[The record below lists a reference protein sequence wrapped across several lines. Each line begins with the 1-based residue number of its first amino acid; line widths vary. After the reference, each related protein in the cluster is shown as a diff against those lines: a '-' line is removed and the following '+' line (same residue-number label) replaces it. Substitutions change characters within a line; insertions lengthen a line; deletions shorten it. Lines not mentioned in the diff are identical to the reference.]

1 MRLAKRRRNRGQE
14 VNIRM
19 RIYAIVG
26 LMGLVAVAIG
36 GMAAYVAAEYQSKLM
51 RLEQVA
57 DRVHLGERLNRYVTA
72 VVMES
77 RGIYASPDSE
87 KATQFADGLM
97 GFLDSIDG
105 VLTEWAP
112 LVDPEQQDEFEAVV
126 ARAAEFRVFRS
137 ETARLG
143 REESPS
149 AANAQ
154 GNNEENRANRRAF
167 QAEIDEVVARDAE
180 ILASLEGEL
189 GAFQMRMMLL
199 MAATVVVGLGA
210 GVAAAA
216 YIAGATLSR
225 PILKLTGSMQAL
237 AEGDLDTDVPFAT
250 RKDEIGAMAR
260 ALEVFKQNGVR
271 MREMS
276 GEEQARARMTAARAQ
291 MMEAFQQE
299 FDEVVAASVEGDFSR
314 RIEMQFDDAD
324 IARISANFNTLLASV
339 DRGLAEAGAVLSA
352 LARTDL
358 THRMSGGH
366 RGAFAR
372 LKDDMNRVAET
383 LTEVVGKLRATSRAV
398 KSATG
403 EILAGANDLSERT
416 TRQAATIEE
425 TSAAM
430 EQLAATVL
438 GNAERAGQ
446 ASRNAGEVTR
456 TAEQGGAVMGQ
467 ANAAMERISASS
479 AKISSIIGMIDDIA
493 FQTNLLALNASVE
506 AARAGE
512 AGKGFA
518 VVAVEVRRLAQ
529 SAAEAS
535 SDVKALIE
543 QSSEEV
549 GAGSR
554 LVAEAAAKLSA
565 MLEAARANN
574 ALIDDIA
581 QQSREQATAI
591 EEVNVAV
598 RQMDEMTQHNAAL
611 VEETNAAIEQTETQ
625 ARELDDIVDVFKVE
639 GTGPAATDAPR
650 RRAPVGRT
658 YASQGNAALA
668 VDLAWSE
675 F

>member
-1 MRLAKRRRNRGQE
+1 
-14 VNIRM
+14 VNIRT

-26 LMGLVAVAIG
+26 LMGLVAVVIG
-36 GMAAYVAAEYQSKLM
+36 GMAAYVALEYQSKIE

-77 RGIYASPDSE
+77 RGIYASPDTE
-87 KATQFADGLM
+87 KATPFAEGLM

-105 VLTEWAP
+105 VLAEWAP
-112 LVDPEQQDEFEAVV
+112 LVDAEQQGEFDAVE
-126 ARAAEFRVFRS
+126 ARAAEFRIFRT

-143 REESPS
+143 REVDPE

-154 GNNEENRANRRAF
+154 GNNDDNRANRRAF
-167 QAEIDEVVARDAE
+167 QAEIDAVVARDAE
-180 ILASLEGEL
+180 ILASLESEL
-189 GAFQMRMMLL
+189 GAFQTRMLL
-199 MAATVVVGLGA
+199 LVGVTVVIGLSVGIA
-210 GVAAAA
+210 VAA

-225 PILKLTGSMQAL
+225 PIVALTGSMQAL
-237 AEGDLDTDVPFAT
+237 AEGDLDTQVPFAT
-250 RKDEIGAMAR
+250 RKDEIGAMAK
-260 ALEVFKQNGVR
+260 ALEVFKQNGIR

-276 GEEQARARMTAARAQ
+276 GDEQARARATAARAQ
-291 MMEAFQQE
+291 TMEAFQRE
-299 FDEVVAASVEGDFSR
+299 FDGVVAASVEGDFSH
-314 RIEMQFDDAD
+314 RIETQFDDAD
-324 IARISANFNTLLASV
+324 IARISANFNALLESV
-339 DRGLAEAGAVLSA
+339 DGGLSEAGSVLSA

-358 THRMSGGH
+358 TQRMTGNH
-366 RGAFAR
+366 KGAFAR
-372 LKDDMNRVAET
+372 LKDDMNRVAGT

-398 KSATG
+398 KAATG
-403 EILAGANDLSERT
+403 EILTGANDLSERT

-430 EQLAATVL
+430 EQLSATVL

-456 TAEQGGAVMGQ
+456 TAEDGGQVMGK

-479 AKISSIIGMIDDIA
+479 AKISNIIGMIDDIA

-535 SDVKALIE
+535 SEVKVLIE

-554 LVAEAAAKLSA
+554 LVADAAVKLGT
-565 MLEAARANN
+565 MLTAARANN
-574 ALIDDIA
+574 ALIEDIA

-591 EEVNVAV
+591 EEVNLAV

-639 GTGPAATDAPR
+639 SAVPAVETRERRAAAGPAYR
-650 RRAPVGRT
+650 
-658 YASQGNAALA
+658 SHGNAALA
-668 VDLAWSE
+668 VDPAWSE

>member
-1 MRLAKRRRNRGQE
+1 M
-14 VNIRM
+14 NIRT
-19 RIYAIVG
+19 RIYAIVW
-26 LMGLVAVAIG
+26 LMGLVAVVIG
-36 GMAAYVAAEYQSKLM
+36 GMAAYVAAEYQSKLV

-57 DRVHLGERLNRYVTA
+57 ERVHLGERLNRYVTA

-77 RGIYASPDSE
+77 RGIYASPDTE
-87 KATQFADGLM
+87 KAAQFAEGLM
-97 GFLDSIDG
+97 GFLDDIDG
-105 VLTEWAP
+105 LLAEWAP
-112 LVDPEQQDEFEAVV
+112 LVDADQQNEFDAVV
-126 ARAAEFRVFRS
+126 SRTAEFRAFRS

-143 REESPS
+143 REESPV

-154 GNNEENRANRRAF
+154 GNNEENRANRRAY
-167 QAEIDEVVARDAE
+167 QAEIDAVVAQDAA

-189 GAFQMRMMLL
+189 GAFQMQMMLL
-199 MAATVVVGLGA
+199 IGVTVVVGLGIGIA
-210 GVAAAA
+210 VAA

-225 PILKLTGSMQAL
+225 PIVKLTGSMQAL
-237 AEGDLDTDVPFAT
+237 AEGDLATDVPFAQ

-271 MREMS
+271 MRELT
-276 GEEQARARMTAARAQ
+276 GEEQARARLTAARAQ

-314 RIEMQFDDAD
+314 RIETRFDDAD
-324 IARISANFNTLLASV
+324 IARISANFNTLLEGV
-339 DRGLAEAGAVLSA
+339 DRGLSEAGAVLSA

-358 THRMSGGH
+358 THRMNGDH

-383 LTEVVGKLRATSRAV
+383 LTDVAGKLRATSRAV
-398 KSATG
+398 KSATV

-456 TAEQGGAVMGQ
+456 TAEDGGQVMGK

-479 AKISSIIGMIDDIA
+479 AKISNIIGMIDDIA

-506 AARAGE
+506 AARAGD

-529 SAAEAS
+529 SAASAS
-535 SDVKALIE
+535 GDVKALIE

-565 MLEAARANN
+565 MLAAARSNN

-591 EEVNVAV
+591 EEVNLAV

-625 ARELDDIVDVFKVE
+625 ARELDGIVEVFKVE
-639 GTGPAATDAPR
+639 ATAPASDAPR
-650 RRAPVGRT
+650 RRAPAGRA
-658 YASQGNAALA
+658 YATVGNAALS
-668 VDLAWSE
+668 VDPAWSE
-675 F
+675 S